1 MLLFQFIGER
11 WFRTEAV
18 MAAVLFPKNDGITGI
33 VSIFISLSS
42 SETKS
47 LESLHTASFNRIML
61 IPACAQTNVAV

>member
-33 VSIFISLSS
+33 VSIFISLSLQVRRS
-42 SETKS
+42 RWNHFTPQVSTE
-47 LESLHTASFNRIML
+47 L
-61 IPACAQTNVAV
+61 C